1 MAGRKPA
8 TPTIAGMTNWSRP
21 EAKHV
26 SRRRGGDE
34 AGMGLY
40 RRAAGAAEGGS
51 RRGLAAL
58 EKEEACQS
66 RGDVLIR
73 PFVAASA
80 PCFETFFAP
89 TIRLPSTRPNSARAA
104 HAT

>member
-8 TPTIAGMTNWSRP
+8 TPTIPRMTNWSRP

-40 RRAAGAAEGGS
+40 RRPAGAAEGVS

-66 RGDVLIR
+66 RGDVFIR

-80 PCFETFFAP
+80 PCFATILAP
-89 TIRLPSTRPNSARAA
+89 TICC
-104 HAT
+104 ATTHRT